1 MDVNLGYPNT
11 ENIESAK
18 MVYQHLNPLITGAQ
32 VKFTTVSGN
41 DAVVE
46 KALREGIP
54 CVPKPDGIV
63 DYIRALQ
70 Q

>member
-1 MDVNLGYPNT
+1 M
-11 ENIESAK
+11 
-18 MVYQHLNPLITGAQ
+18 YQHLNPLIAGAQ